1 MSRFDGCASGVDK
14 TIEQWLRESSNYVVV
29 CSTNCLCHVRALL
42 RLCGKWRDVHVV
54 RGTHTAPA
62 RLLLRLDHIV
72 NAYEAKNGRKFR
84 DRPGL
89 FDDLIDR
96 MDVSVEAFKQKEE
109 SKQEDVEMWGYC
121 GSDEE
126 GE

>member
-1 MSRFDGCASGVDK
+1 M
-14 TIEQWLRESSNYVVV
+14 
-29 CSTNCLCHVRALL
+29 
-42 RLCGKWRDVHVV
+42 
-54 RGTHTAPA
+54 
-62 RLLLRLDHIV
+62 
-72 NAYEAKNGRKFR
+72 FR

-96 MDVSVEAFKQKEE
+96 MDVSVEAYKQKEE
-109 SKQEDVEMWGYC
+109 SEQEDVEMWGYC